1 MPTIEI
7 LTLETVSNVLNSQF
21 FSSLAGALFGALAGA
36 TAAHRIANRSKT
48 KENLL
53 QEIRNTNSALMASY
67 IICNSYLVLKDQQ
80 VRDLYNSF
88 CEKQDKYRKIRSG
101 QLKDQYFEFK
111 ADMRRVILPKT
122 PLDLLNG
129 QVYKNMNL
137 NGRPVSSTAQIDNK
151 IASLESAI
159 ETRDSV
165 IQMIRMSPEMSE
177 AEKASLYFGFP
188 LPDGSLSTEYAD
200 ALKGISTYVDDIIF
214 FSKLLC
220 DDLAEHGQKTRERF
234 KKLFREEPT
243 EVNKVDL
250 SPAEEM
256 GLMPDEGQYA
266 DWLKGHR
273 TIPSNEGVDNWLVR
287 LKKKMSKNQ

>member
-1 MPTIEI
+1 
-7 LTLETVSNVLNSQF
+7 
-21 FSSLAGALFGALAGA
+21 
-36 TAAHRIANRSKT
+36 
-48 KENLL
+48 
-53 QEIRNTNSALMASY
+53 MASY
-67 IICNSYLVLKDQQ
+67 IICNSYLALKDQQ

-88 CEKQDKYRKIRSG
+88 CEKHDEYQKIRSG
-101 QLKDQYFEFK
+101 QLKAQYFEFK
-111 ADMRRVILPKT
+111 ADMRRVIPPKI

-137 NGRPVSSTAQIDNK
+137 NGRPVSSTAQIDNT
-151 IASLESAI
+151 IASLDCAI

-177 AEKASLYFGFP
+177 ADKANLYFGFP

-200 ALKGISTYVDDIIF
+200 ALKGISNYVDDIIF

-220 DDLAEHGQKTRERF
+220 DDLVDHGQKTRESF
-234 KKLFREEPT
+234 KKRYREEAP

-250 SPAEEM
+250 SPAKER

-266 DWLKGHR
+266 DWLQGHR
-273 TIPSNEGVDNWLVR
+273 TIPLNEGVDNWLVR
-287 LKKKMSKNQ
+287 LKKKMSNKSRKTVA